1 MEPAVRAAALAGA
14 EILAWW
20 APLTGL
26 WLVLISTVDT
36 VELGVGAGSALLTA
50 LLARAVRRAVTRG

>member
-1 MEPAVRAAALAGA
+1 METAARAAAHASA

-20 APLTGL
+20 ALLTGL

-36 VELGVGAGSALLTA
+36 VELGVGTGSALLTA
-50 LLARAVRRAVTRG
+50 FLARAARRAVTRG